1 MYYTCN
7 IYFREISLSGPK
19 SYANQKNANKF
30 EDLGRASDSKV

>member
-1 MYYTCN
+1 MYYTCD
-7 IYFREISLSGPK
+7 IWEISLSGPK